1 MRYLFL
7 LFIFLNAAGNDLK
20 AQLTQPFFQMPAL
33 KTPPVIDGK
42 LSPGEWKNA
51 ALVSDYEVW
60 TLNAYV
66 PDKVETYVGYDNKY
80 IYVSFKGFF
89 SDTAL
94 FHSTLEEYKPIDSHL
109 WGRNYFGVQVA
120 KENTSID
127 IKAGPSLSKMDFK
140 NGDLAWNGTWEFAA
154 SLNDSDWI
162 GEFRI
167 PFADIGIKSPPIGQI
182 WRMNFS
188 RSNPSGESS
197 EWSGNVKFAGNNLVT
212 CKAGKWLNPLLGNN
226 KLPIILEN
234 NQAKASTVNC
244 EILLLPFKGTAE
256 FLNQQG
262 QGNSNAEMLVGLR
275 EKPVVYK
282 KQISIPA
289 GSRLS
294 ENLPYTLSSEGNYY
308 TVVSCTNAFGD
319 TLMQSTGYW
328 FTIAPNKE
336 RLIKIYKK
344 FGEAVALIEANNDVS
359 KYFLS
364 ESGQLELQINELKN
378 SQKKYWDKQ
387 EWRKVTDKTDTLE
400 TKVLQFYQQVKFA
413 LLNPG
418 KSKASYGV
426 IATHALQKIKRDRE
440 FTGQFLSKAIISAAR
455 NESESFQLVFIPFK
469 NDINNISINVEDL
482 HTLNGDIISKNNAA
496 VSLVDYNNIQWQ
508 ANYIAED
515 KGWHPDPLIPVTKPF
530 SLKGSEICRPVW
542 ITVHVPKNTKAGYY
556 TGNIKIVANNS
567 ETNIIPLELKVR
579 DFELPDETHLKTHT
593 WDEIALMQ
601 KFYNVKELPVP
612 WYLNFC
618 DVLLKNHL
626 NPSFAGIDYVDKKN
640 LVDGKYDFSKVEKIL
655 SYTILKGLSRFSMVQ
670 MKKGDYQPGELEKEY
685 QFIEAYANFLK
696 SKGWLN
702 KALVELWDEPTILEW
717 EAVKKRAEKIRQ
729 ISPDIKT
736 QLFCTEGDAYKFW
749 DTAVSK
755 KYGLLDLIDLWM
767 PVRLIEAPEIQKK
780 GHEVWT
786 YFATLPRGNAPNF
799 YTDAPSV
806 NQRLIPW
813 YCWLYGVDGFEHW
826 STTYFWRNVK
836 EGKPITEKW
845 PNAIWD
851 SRTYHDF
858 HGEGQLVYPGPDG
871 QFFPSIRLE
880 TFRDGMDDYEYLYKL
895 RELLQNFKKNRE
907 NDFYREA
914 QRLLNTG
921 ETLLVKYPGDVQTTL
936 ENTMR
941 YPNEPERI
949 LEMRDKIAEAIEK
962 FQSDRTSHYG
972 ECCGPSLYVVHKP
985 SIFNGAAPMPV
996 RK

>member
-1 MRYLFL
+1 MKNL
-7 LFIFLNAAGNDLK
+7 LLLLIFLNAVYSDIK
-20 AQLTQPFFQMPAL
+20 AQLTQPFVQIPTL
-33 KTPPVIDGK
+33 KTPPKIDGK

-51 ALVSDYEVW
+51 ALLSDYEVW

-66 PDKVETYVGYDNKY
+66 PDKVETHVGYDNKY
-80 IYVSFKGFF
+80 MYVSFKGFF

-94 FHSTLEEYKPIDSHL
+94 FNSTLEEYKPIDSHL
-109 WGRNYFGVQVA
+109 WGRNYFGVQVFN
-120 KENTSID
+120 ENTSIE

-154 SLNDSDWI
+154 SLNDGDWI
-162 GEFRI
+162 GEFKI
-167 PFADIGIKSPPIGQI
+167 PFSDIGIKSAPTGQT

-212 CKAGKWLNPLLGNN
+212 CKVGKWINPLPGNN
-226 KLPIILEN
+226 KLPITLKN
-234 NQAKASTVNC
+234 NQAKAATVNC

-262 QGNSNAEMLVGLR
+262 QGNSNAEMLIGLR
-275 EKPVVYK
+275 EKPVYFK
-282 KQISIPA
+282 KKISIPS
-289 GSRLS
+289 GSSLQ

-308 TVVSCTNAFGD
+308 GVVSCTNDFGD

-336 RLIKIYKK
+336 RLIKILKK
-344 FGEAVALIEANNDVS
+344 IGEAIALIKGNNDFS
-359 KYFLS
+359 KYLVS
-364 ESGQLELQINELKN
+364 ESIQLESQINDLKN
-378 SQKKYWDKQ
+378 TQKKYWDKQ
-387 EWRKVTDKTDTLE
+387 EWKELTDKTGALE
-400 TKVLQFYQQVKFA
+400 TRVSQFYQQVKFT
-413 LLNPG
+413 LLNQG
-418 KSKASYGV
+418 KSKAGYGV

-440 FTGQFLSKAIISAAR
+440 FPGQFLNKAIISAAR

-469 NDINNISINVEDL
+469 NNINNISINVEDL
-482 HTLNGDIISKNNAA
+482 HTQNGDTISKNNAA
-496 VSLVDYNNIQWQ
+496 ISLVDYNNIQWQ
-508 ANYIAED
+508 SDYIAEE

-530 SLKGSEICRPVW
+530 SLQGSEICRPVW
-542 ITVHVPKNTKAGYY
+542 ITVQVPKNAKAGNY
-556 TGNIKIVANNS
+556 TANIKITANDA
-567 ETNIIPLELKVR
+567 ETTIIPLELKVR

-601 KFYNVKELPVP
+601 KFYNIKELPVA

-626 NPSFAGIDYVDKKN
+626 NPSFAGVDYVDKKN
-640 LVDGKYDFSKVEKIL
+640 LVDGKYNFSKVEKIL
-655 SYTILKGLSRFSMVQ
+655 SHTIPKGLSRFSMVQ
-670 MKKGDYQPGELEKEY
+670 MTKGDYPPGELEKEY

-696 SKGWLN
+696 SKGWLD
-702 KALVELWDEPTILEW
+702 KGLVELWDEPTVLEW
-717 EAVKKRAEKIRQ
+717 EAVKKRAERIRK

-736 QLFCTEGDAYKFW
+736 QLFCTEGDAYRFW

-799 YTDAPSV
+799 YIDAPSV

-813 YCWLYGVDGFEHW
+813 YCWMYGVDGFEHW

-836 EGKPITEKW
+836 TGKPMNEKW
-845 PNAIWD
+845 PNALWD
-851 SRTYHDF
+851 SRTFHNF
-858 HGEGQLVYPGPDG
+858 HGEGQMVYPGSDG

-880 TFRDGMDDYEYLYKL
+880 TFRDGMDDYEYLHKL
-895 RELLQNFKKNRE
+895 KELLQNFKGNRE
-907 NDFYREA
+907 ERFYQEA

-921 ETLLVKYPGDVQTTL
+921 ETLLIKYPGTVQTSL

-949 LEMRDKIAEAIEK
+949 LEMRDQIAEAIERLQK
-962 FQSDRTSHYG
+962 Y
-972 ECCGPSLYVVHKP
+972 
-985 SIFNGAAPMPV
+985 
-996 RK
+996 